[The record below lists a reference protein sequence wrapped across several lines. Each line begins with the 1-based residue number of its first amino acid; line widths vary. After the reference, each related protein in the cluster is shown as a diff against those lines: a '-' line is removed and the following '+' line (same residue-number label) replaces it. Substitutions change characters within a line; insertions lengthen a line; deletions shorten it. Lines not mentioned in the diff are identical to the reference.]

1 MVVGLDGEDGL
12 DVQRPVEVDQ
22 DQGQGHVTIPVHNM
36 EGIIVEEFLTRL
48 LPVTLIPVQVS
59 NQGKVYAK

>member
-1 MVVGLDGEDGL
+1 MVVGQDGEDGL
-12 DVQRPVEVDQ
+12 DVQSTVEVDP

-36 EGIIVEEFLTRL
+36 EGVFVEEFQTRL

-59 NQGKVYAK
+59 NQGKVYDK

>member
-12 DVQRPVEVDQ
+12 DVQQPVEVDQ
-22 DQGQGHVTIPVHNM
+22 DQGQGHVTTPVHNM
-36 EGIIVEEFLTRL
+36 EEIIVEEFLTRL